1 MARLFQDITVTVER
15 RQVAIMSPGKPE
27 KLGFFHKWS
36 YDSDL
41 ELDYALVENVDGTM
55 EYVRADLIRFL
66 PIGNEVAAEKL
77 ERIYR
82 EELGL
87 LKG

>member
-1 MARLFQDITVTVER
+1 MANLIREIIVKQER
-15 RQVAIMSPGKPE
+15 RQVAVRMPDGSE

-41 ELDYALVENVDGTM
+41 EVDYALIEATDGTM
-55 EYVRADLIRFL
+55 EYATIDRFRFL
-66 PIGNEVAAEKL
+66 PIGNEIPAEKL
-77 ERIYR
+77 EAIYR
-82 EELGL
+82 ENGI